1 MSVTQVCVSETYL
14 KTQPS
19 SVSIPEGVALCK
31 AHVLSY
37 KGKTL
42 RKGQN
47 SRYPLIHVRQ
57 KVKVKAAQSCPTFC
71 DPMGIVH
78 VLL

>member
-47 SRYPLIHVRQ
+47 SR
-57 KVKVKAAQSCPTFC
+57 
-71 DPMGIVH
+71 
-78 VLL
+78 